1 MFKKQVG
8 YLQQKDTFYGK
19 TGTKKHDY
27 IRRCFFL
34 SLHTGC
40 VSYANIVLLAA
51 WVLNQEEFILAFSM
65 HHLIRIVLERENN
78 KNDMQ

>member
-1 MFKKQVG
+1 
-8 YLQQKDTFYGK
+8 
-19 TGTKKHDY
+19 
-27 IRRCFFL
+27 
-34 SLHTGC
+34 